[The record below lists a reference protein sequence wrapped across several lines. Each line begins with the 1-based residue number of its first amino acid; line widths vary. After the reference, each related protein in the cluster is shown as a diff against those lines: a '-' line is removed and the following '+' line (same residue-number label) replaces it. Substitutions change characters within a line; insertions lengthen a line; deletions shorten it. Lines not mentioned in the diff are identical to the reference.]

1 MQKSSSTTMG
11 GGLRSALVDRHWQ
24 WLVALLLVLYHV
36 CIDHGCRAFQA
47 STFPA
52 NAPKSSKQKIDND
65 DGSSTIPKNKNPAQ
79 PRIPRTK
86 TNPDGTSDR
95 TFTTPQQPQQQQQQQ
110 LHADEWIAT
119 AQERLASHFP
129 FALDDWQLY
138 AGGAICHGYNVVV
151 SAPTGAG

>member
-1 MQKSSSTTMG
+1 MG
-11 GGLRSALVDRHWQ
+11 GGLRPALVDRYWQ
-24 WLVALLLVLYHV
+24 LLVVLLLLLSHV
-36 CIDHGCRAFQA
+36 CMHHGCRAFQA

-52 NAPKSSKQKIDND
+52 NAPKSSKQRIDTD
-65 DGSSTIPKNKNPAQ
+65 DGSKTSTNKNPAQ
-79 PRIPRTK
+79 QRLPRMKTKTK

-95 TFTTPQQPQQQQQQQ
+95 TFTTPQQQQPQQQ

-119 AQERLASHFP
+119 AQERLAGRFS